1 MNSRKPAGEL
11 SIRRRNTLARLILS
25 VDDEPGILVTRQ
37 QILENAGY
45 EVLSAADGAE
55 ALRFFASYDVDLV
68 LLDFAMPDMDGGMV
82 SQAMKRHN
90 GRVPI
95 IFVSASPVSEE
106 TLACAECRLDKGEG
120 PSELLKKISQLLAA
134 GQVGSGKY

>member
-1 MNSRKPAGEL
+1 MNSRTLPGEL
-11 SIRRRNTLARLILS
+11 STRRRNDFAKLILS

-45 EVLSAADGAE
+45 KVISAADGPE
-55 ALRFFASYDVDLV
+55 ALRLFASYEVDLV
-68 LLDFAMPDMDGGMV
+68 LLDFAMPDMDGGRV

-90 GRVPI
+90 GHVPI

-106 TLACAECRLDKGEG
+106 TLAGAECRLDKGEG
-120 PSELLKKISQLLAA
+120 PAVLLKKIHQVLAG
-134 GQVGSGKY
+134 GQVASGKY